1 MSTITNFF
9 LQNTT
14 PLEYY
19 SNVVKETRRPFMLV
33 HNNDQV
39 SDPAFQD
46 LQSKLVEVV
55 VVVVR

>member
-1 MSTITNFF
+1 
-9 LQNTT
+9 
-14 PLEYY
+14 
-19 SNVVKETRRPFMLV
+19 MLV